1 MPGGTSPPAHRYV
14 ARTPPAH
21 AHRTCAAN
29 VLLHADILSTTVL
42 ELYIVNDMARVS
54 VRARRR
60 AAAADNPDARQADIT
75 NGESYT
81 FSVNGND
88 TEATAGE
95 PGAPPRGPREQCHG
109 QCDK

>member
-1 MPGGTSPPAHRYV
+1 M

-29 VLLHADILSTTVL
+29 ILLHADILSTTVL
-42 ELYIVNDMARVS
+42 ELYIVNDTARVT

-75 NGESYT
+75 NGEIYA

-95 PGAPPRGPREQCHG
+95 PGAPPRGPRTHRHE
-109 QCDK
+109 QCDKRRLTHLRTTTY